1 MFYWCIKALIVHSTS
16 IENMKSHK
24 SIGKS
29 WIEYWAIRIA
39 WTSFIVPLQMDLI
52 LSELSSIFMSFLWT
66 FTAVINPLCHKNCT
80 CQPVKILSFQEGHIF
95 DVTREFYTFHSFDL
109 IEMENAVCGLDV
121 SMLRYLVEL
130 RCSWTNG
137 TLWIRR
143 FRDSQD

>member
-1 MFYWCIKALIVHSTS
+1 MHQGANCTFNIHRKYEVTQKHWKIMNWVLSNSNC
-16 IENMKSHK
+16 
-24 SIGKS
+24 
-29 WIEYWAIRIA
+29 R
-39 WTSFIVPLQMDLI
+39 TSFIVPLQMDLI

-66 FTAVINPLCHKNCT
+66 FTAVINPLCHKNCP

-109 IEMENAVCGLDV
+109 IEMENAFCGLDV

-130 RCSWTNG
+130 RCSWTNR
-137 TLWIRR
+137 TLWIWR